1 MRLVEFVSEA
11 QRPGILSRIGSKIA
25 SKFGSASA
33 QGAVDVND
41 NFTKGW
47 KAFEQW
53 RGQSGLNYAN
63 TASVASTPAGSD
75 TMTGASIAAKWKDN
89 AMRAAMKELG
99 IPLNSKTGITKD
111 QATDLIHTYAKIIT
125 SGSVADPTG
134 TPTPRTRSPRANP
147 AAPAG
152 GAPAPPPKVRP
163 TRNRKPPAPAG
174 GAPATATPATATP
187 ATATP
192 ATAPAARPQGGGK
205 QPGVVSQTPNA
216 QRKRNQRANNRG
228 KTPESL
234 VPELREKYSRFL
246 SET

>member
-41 NFTKGW
+41 NFKKGW

-152 GAPAPPPKVRP
+152 GAPAPAGG
-163 TRNRKPPAPAG
+163 APAG

>member
-75 TMTGASIAAKWKDN
+75 TMTEQVLLQNG
-89 AMRAAMKELG
+89 R
-99 IPLNSKTGITKD
+99 ITPCE
-111 QATDLIHTYAKIIT
+111 Q
-125 SGSVADPTG
+125 
-134 TPTPRTRSPRANP
+134 
-147 AAPAG
+147 
-152 GAPAPPPKVRP
+152 
-163 TRNRKPPAPAG
+163 
-174 GAPATATPATATP
+174 
-187 ATATP
+187 
-192 ATAPAARPQGGGK
+192 Q
-205 QPGVVSQTPNA
+205 
-216 QRKRNQRANNRG
+216 
-228 KTPESL
+228 
-234 VPELREKYSRFL
+234 
-246 SET
+246 